1 MTEAESCP
9 LCGALPCDWVDNPHE
24 LLSQTKQLPD
34 ERALIVKWLRSETQQ
49 CSSKCDCFAHG
60 ENECTC
66 GAWWDA
72 KESNVLALAESIEAG
87 EHLK

>member
-1 MTEAESCP
+1 MSKKKPPKGPDP
-9 LCGALPCDWVDNPHE
+9 LRPHRNRNKMMDN
-24 LLSQTKQLPD
+24 

-72 KESNVLALAESIEAG
+72 KESLADSIEAG

>member
-1 MTEAESCP
+1 MTEAETCP

-34 ERALIVKWLRSETQQ
+34 ERALIVKWLRDKSELHR
-49 CSSKCDCFAHG
+49 SKYAVSVDPYLVAIA
-60 ENECTC
+60 N
-66 GAWWDA
+66 
-72 KESNVLALAESIEAG
+72 SIEAG

>member
-1 MTEAESCP
+1 MM
-9 LCGALPCDWVDNPHE
+9 DN
-24 LLSQTKQLPD
+24 
-34 ERALIVKWLRSETQQ
+34 ERALIVKWLRSEAKQ
-49 CSSKCDCFAHG
+49 CDCFAHG

>member
-1 MTEAESCP
+1 MTEAETCP

-34 ERALIVKWLRSETQQ
+34 ERALIVKWLRSEAKQ
-49 CSSKCDCFAHG
+49 CDCFAHG
-60 ENECTC
+60 ENECAC

-72 KESNVLALAESIEAG
+72 KESNVLALADSIEAG

>member
-1 MTEAESCP
+1 MM
-9 LCGALPCDWVDNPHE
+9 DN
-24 LLSQTKQLPD
+24 
-34 ERALIVKWLRSETQQ
+34 ERALIVKWLRSEAKQ
-49 CSSKCDCFAHG
+49 CDCFAHG

-72 KESNVLALAESIEAG
+72 KESLADSIEAG

>member
-1 MTEAESCP
+1 MDEVETCP
-9 LCGALPCDWVDNPHE
+9 LCGALPCDWCNNPHE

-34 ERALIVKWLRSETQQ
+34 ERALIVKWLRSEAKQ

-72 KESNVLALAESIEAG
+72 KESLADSIEAG